1 MLDKRIPAL
10 LVAVTILTMIS
21 MVSIAQITANIQA
34 QKSPTRNLVAS
45 PPETAW
51 SKTYG
56 GSGVDYAT
64 SVQQTSDGGYV
75 LAGVTYSA
83 GNGLGD
89 FWLVKTDSA
98 GDKQWSRTYGG
109 TGDDLVDYVQQ
120 TSDGGYVLAGCT
132 WSFGAGSNDF
142 WLVKTDSSGNQQW
155 NKTYGGAQ
163 DDWASS
169 VQQTSDGGYIL
180 AGGTDSFD
188 AGSSDFLLVKIGGA
202 GTGGLSVEIVAVV
215 VVVAVA
221 VIGIVVLVLKRRR

>member
-1 MLDKRIPAL
+1 
-10 LVAVTILTMIS
+10 
-21 MVSIAQITANIQA
+21 
-34 QKSPTRNLVAS
+34 
-45 PPETAW
+45 
-51 SKTYG
+51 
-56 GSGVDYAT
+56 
-64 SVQQTSDGGYV
+64 
-75 LAGVTYSA
+75 
-83 GNGLGD
+83 
-89 FWLVKTDSA
+89 
-98 GDKQWSRTYGG
+98 
-109 TGDDLVDYVQQ
+109 
-120 TSDGGYVLAGCT
+120 
-132 WSFGAGSNDF
+132 
-142 WLVKTDSSGNQQW
+142 VKTDSSGNQQW